1 MLVQNPKFREK
12 PPSRNYIG
20 IRTREREGKN
30 GKYIRYEPVLKLNND
45 AFYFRECKT
54 RVKAA
59 FTYDIAKLCLG
70 IKGGNFNMLC
80 PQRYGHLQKIS
91 VEGHTKKEIS
101 KIVFECAESSFQSI
115 KDYPTDGDNQK
126 ILKLFED
133 GGEGCATN
141 VHQMTLNENLAT

>member
-1 MLVQNPKFREK
+1 
-12 PPSRNYIG
+12 
-20 IRTREREGKN
+20 
-30 GKYIRYEPVLKLNND
+30 
-45 AFYFRECKT
+45 
-54 RVKAA
+54 VKAA
-59 FTYDIAKLCLG
+59 FTYDIAKLWLG

-101 KIVFECAESSFQSI
+101 KIVFECAESTFQSI
-115 KDYPTDGDNQK
+115 KDHPTDGDNQK

>member
-12 PPSRNYIG
+12 PPSRSYIG

-70 IKGGNFNMLC
+70 IKGANFNVLC
-80 PQRYGHLQKIS
+80 PQRYEKIW

-101 KIVFECAESSFQSI
+101 KIVFECAESTFQSI
-115 KDYPTDGDNQK
+115 KDHPTDGDSQK

-133 GGEGCATN
+133 EGKGCATN